1 MYADDELLPLSGL
14 QHIAY
19 CERQWALI
27 HVEQIWTESADTV
40 RGELFHRR
48 VDTEGYTCAHGIRAE
63 RSVRLVS
70 RRLGLYGI
78 ADIVEYDAQTD
89 CVLMPVEYKVG
100 KPKSEDWDRLQL
112 AAQAMC
118 LEEMEGTRVVTGAL
132 FYGETRR
139 RESVCL
145 TDELRERVEQL
156 SLRMHELFAEG
167 ATPLPQTTSKCRRCS
182 LADDCAPYA
191 LQDAK
196 AYWNEHETELGAGYE
211 TTA

>member
-48 VDTEGYTCAHGIRAE
+48 VDTEGYSCAHGIRAE

-112 AAQAMC
+112 AAQTMC

-132 FYGETRR
+132 F
-139 RESVCL
+139 
-145 TDELRERVEQL
+145 
-156 SLRMHELFAEG
+156 
-167 ATPLPQTTSKCRRCS
+167 
-182 LADDCAPYA
+182 
-191 LQDAK
+191 
-196 AYWNEHETELGAGYE
+196 
-211 TTA
+211 